1 MEIWVFFEAVEL
13 KSKPRIVLGAGQFCL
28 LSVFDGRRRSIG
40 PFPSCFVPEA
50 RPVEPI
56 HLGALAELA
65 VQAEEPLDLVLLKVR
80 LAREGVDQLGLLLP
94 NYLADFRHF
103 PAGMNCLSLST
114 LFLGQSF
121 DFE

>member
-1 MEIWVFFEAVEL
+1 MPETCAVE
-13 KSKPRIVLGAGQFCL
+13 
-28 LSVFDGRRRSIG
+28 SV
-40 PFPSCFVPEA
+40 
-50 RPVEPI
+50 
-56 HLGALAELA
+56 HLGALAQLS
-65 VQAEEPLDLVLLKVR
+65 VQREEPLDLVLLKVR